1 MRYSQ
6 EIHFSNLFNID
17 NVFTQE
23 EPLYY
28 TVTNNPLDELGRV
41 CSNPLEEYSSGYH
54 GSSSVY
60 TNSSTS
66 SGGSTLPT
74 NRPSLLLP
82 PRPSPGQTS
91 PPSFQMPLTDG
102 GGVGPFANFQN
113 TSAKVDGGS
122 SMVKLT
128 PRLSSGNFQK
138 ISCLE

>member
-1 MRYSQ
+1 M
-6 EIHFSNLFNID
+6 FNID
-17 NVFTQE
+17 TIFAQE

-82 PRPSPGQTS
+82 PRPPPGQAS

-128 PRLSSGNFQK
+128 PRLSSGNFHN
-138 ISCLE
+138 ISFLK